1 MRRIG
6 LHTSTA
12 GALENAAIEAV
23 RVGANCLQIFS
34 SSPRTW
40 RAGTPDPV
48 RVEKMRELRI
58 RHDLYPLVIHT
69 NYLINLAASSH
80 DLLKQS
86 IESFRGELDR
96 AARIGAEYL
105 VLHPGNGK
113 GHPTVDSALD
123 TVAAAVSVAAR
134 GLETSGVRLLFENTA
149 GSGNALGQK
158 FAELRAL
165 RDRAL
170 RLTRLPMGYCVDT
183 CHSLAAGYDIATP
196 GGVVSWVKEMETEL
210 GLDNV
215 PVIHSNDSKGALG
228 SHVDRH
234 ANIGFGQIG
243 EAGFH
248 AILTHKKLRDKAFIL
263 ETPFDEKGSDER
275 DIEALKRLSKAR
287 PKP

>member
-1 MRRIG
+1 MMRIG

-12 GALENAAIEAV
+12 GALENSAIEAV

-48 RVEKMRELRI
+48 RVEKMRELRVK
-58 RHDLYPLVIHT
+58 HDLSPLVIHS
-69 NYLINLAASSH
+69 NYLINLGASGQ
-80 DLLKQS
+80 DLLRQS
-86 IESFRGELDR
+86 IESFRGELER
-96 AARIGAEYL
+96 AATIGAEYL

-113 GHPTVDSALD
+113 GHPSADAALN

-134 GLETSGVRLLFENTA
+134 GLEASGVKLLFENTA
-149 GSGNALGQK
+149 GSGNALGQR
-158 FAELRAL
+158 FSELRIL
-165 RDRAL
+165 RERAM
-170 RLTRLPMGYCVDT
+170 RLTKLPMGYCVDT
-183 CHSLAAGYDIATP
+183 CHSLAAGYDVATSA
-196 GGVVSWVKEMETEL
+196 GVAAWVKEMESEL
-210 GLDNV
+210 GIDNV

-248 AILTHKKLRDKAFIL
+248 AILTSPKLRKKAFIL
-263 ETPFDEKGSDER
+263 ETPFDEEGSDVR
-275 DIEALKRLSKAR
+275 DIEALKRLSKA
-287 PKP
+287 